1 MSFCFAKRV
10 VLIAILLTGSMRAWT
25 ASADDYRPQYT
36 IDLRKF
42 GYQESK
48 EKWARFHIPP
58 RDSVTFIDANTIAV
72 SIFAPNTKPGLSV
85 RSEVFGGPYLF
96 QTVFI
101 DAKSGEV
108 LRTQQWS
115 NSEMGCGVFSAAN
128 SRFVVWHDLELSL
141 RASDGTVIKTLNLDS
156 KSFPRAASITQSPSG
171 DTLFA
176 KRADRDGDHVFVI
189 RTADLQEI
197 TWLDFPGYFSD
208 SGSDSYFAFLRPR
221 HGINAAMDL
230 FVQRIAGQDP
240 KSLEPKRIFTT
251 DEPGC
256 FSAVFLD
263 EQTLG
268 VSGNCHDVTL
278 LNTSGEI
285 QYHRHFD
292 RVLTGAIT
300 RCRSCDLLF
309 FSTYVLSGGST
320 LLDTLPKAKSKDVV
334 LLDRKTG
341 HQVEWQRK
349 TPVKHP
355 HVGSTALSPD
365 GCTLAIQNDW
375 YLEVYRICGSSIGKK
390 LQKGQTAD

>member
-10 VLIAILLTGSMRAWT
+10 VLIAILLTGSMRAWA
-25 ASADDYRPQYT
+25 ASADDYRSQYT

-42 GYQESK
+42 GYREAK
-48 EKWARFHIPP
+48 EKWTLFHIPP
-58 RDSVTFIDANTIAV
+58 RDSVTFIDDNTIAV
-72 SIFAPNTKPGLSV
+72 SLFTPNTKPGLSV
-85 RSEVFGGPYLF
+85 RGEVFGGPYLF
-96 QTVFI
+96 QTVSI
-101 DAKSGEV
+101 DARSGEV

-115 NSEMGCGVFSAAN
+115 NSQMGCGVFGAAN

-176 KRADRDGDHVFVI
+176 KRADRDGDHVLVI

-197 TWLDFPGYFSD
+197 TWLDLPGYFSD
-208 SGSDSYFAFLRPR
+208 AGSDSYFAFLRP
-221 HGINAAMDL
+221 HPKIDPPTDL
-230 FVQRIAGQDP
+230 FVFRLAG
-240 KSLEPKRIFTT
+240 KVLTSSLGKPVFTT
-251 DEPGC
+251 EPGC
-256 FSAVFLD
+256 DSVVFLD
-263 EQTLG
+263 DETLG
-268 VSGNCHDVTL
+268 VSGCHDLTL
-278 LNTSGEI
+278 MNTSGKI
-285 QYHRHFD
+285 QYHQHFD
-292 RVLTGAIT
+292 RILTGAIT

-320 LLDTLPKAKSKDVV
+320 LLDTFPKAKSKGVV

-355 HVGSTALSPD
+355 HIGSTALSPE